1 MFLLFLNKKS
11 LIVIRFNVHSFSC
24 SSSCSRTTNLN
35 SFLFSFLFFSQNVL
49 ATFACG
55 LCFCLC
61 FASVSAFAF
70 VYSFVIIFI
79 FYVCCICYCCNVCY
93 LSLSIYTYLGIHTD
107 ITMLLCYVSV
117 FVIDSECPDWVPY
130 GYTHL
135 HYALC
140 VCCLSPSHRTTY
152 SIQYL
157 VWYVYSMHI
166 GLLACDLR

>member
-11 LIVIRFNVHSFSC
+11 LIVLGFNVHSF
-24 SSSCSRTTNLN
+24 
-35 SFLFSFLFFSQNVL
+35 FLFFFLFKNNKLEFIFVFISIL
-49 ATFACG
+49 FTKCFGDICMWIMF
-55 LCFCLC
+55 LFMFRFSFCFRFCLFFC
-61 FASVSAFAF
+61 YHFLCLLYLLLLLYLLSFAF
-70 VYSFVIIFI
+70 YI
-79 FYVCCICYCCNVCY
+79 
-93 LSLSIYTYLGIHTD
+93 YLGIHTD

-135 HYALC
+135 HYVLC
-140 VCCLSPSHRTTY
+140 VCCLSASHRTTY